1 MNSASR
7 SHTIHTL
14 RGTPASHQRQVP
26 RSTTRRSYKVPRV
39 GTQVRSNH
47 IGMFTPEMA
56 KRLAVLVKMEK
67 GLLRT
72 YEVLADER
80 KACANQLSYWGE
92 DCDDDISDI
101 SDKIGVL
108 LYQIGEQEDQMID
121 KHDQYRIS
129 LKSIRNIEANVQPA
143 RERKE
148 KILNSIYDLRQRDSD
163 SPKLIS
169 LEQELVREEAACLV
183 AEAQLTNITRENFK
197 LAMTINVGTLLEHSE
212 KISVLCSYA
221 KKILDL
227 LDDTPITPGEPRP
240 IYDGYEITKDYVLEA
255 EREISN
261 WQSPFV
267 TPEPLTDID
276 GLPIQSHY
284 QPEYQRN
291 TIRYDG
297 PEQKRYSHIQA
308 ADHGHTTGTT
318 HNYTGRAY
326 DRAPT
331 EEFQPNVLQDTQY
344 VDNFEVGE
352 EDDLDVDSQTGQEP
366 GSFAASQHPHA
377 LAA

>member
-1 MNSASR
+1 MNSSR
-7 SHTIHTL
+7 SYSIHTL
-14 RGTPASHQRQVP
+14 RAPPTSHRRQEVP
-26 RSTTRRSYKVPRV
+26 RSTTKRNFKIPRM
-39 GTQVRSNH
+39 GTQVRTNH
-47 IGMFTPEMA
+47 VGMFTPEMA
-56 KRLAVLVKMEK
+56 KRLAALVKMEK
-67 GLLRT
+67 GMLRT

-108 LYQIGEQEDQMID
+108 LYQIGEQEDHMID
-121 KHDQYRIS
+121 KHDQYRVS
-129 LKSIRNIEANVQPA
+129 LKTIRNIEANVQPA
-143 RERKE
+143 RQRKE
-148 KILNSIYDLRQRDSD
+148 KLLNAIYEMRQREPD

-169 LEQELVREEAACLV
+169 MEQELVREEAACLV
-183 AEAQLTNITRENFK
+183 ADAQLTNITRENFK
-197 LAMTINVGTLLEHSE
+197 LAMNINISTLLEHSE
-212 KISVLCSYA
+212 KIAVLCGYA

-240 IYDGYEITKDYVLEA
+240 IYDGYDITKDYVLEA
-255 EREISN
+255 EKEVSN

-267 TPEPLTDID
+267 PSEPLTDID

-291 TIRYDG
+291 YTRYNEG
-297 PEQKRYSHIQA
+297 
-308 ADHGHTTGTT
+308 ADRGNRQQNNEPGYVTGTT
-318 HNYTGRAY
+318 HTYTGRSY
-326 DRAPT
+326 ERPQG

-352 EDDLDVDSQTGQEP
+352 EDDLDVESQP
-366 GSFAASQHPHA
+366 GHEQGSYPPQSHAVAA
-377 LAA
+377 